1 MLKPSLLKE
10 IEQCREEM
18 IALCSQYG
26 MNADIVIQSSERLDD
41 LLNQYTD
48 RLVMFH

>member
-1 MLKPSLLKE
+1 MHNPSLLKE

-18 IALCSQYG
+18 IALCSLYS
-26 MNADIVIQSSERLDD
+26 MTSDVVIQSSVRLDD

-48 RLVMFH
+48 RVVMFH

>member
-10 IEQCREEM
+10 IEQRREEM
-18 IALCSQYG
+18 IALCSLYG
-26 MNADIVIQSSERLDD
+26 MNSDIVIQSSERLDD

-48 RLVMFH
+48 KLVMFH